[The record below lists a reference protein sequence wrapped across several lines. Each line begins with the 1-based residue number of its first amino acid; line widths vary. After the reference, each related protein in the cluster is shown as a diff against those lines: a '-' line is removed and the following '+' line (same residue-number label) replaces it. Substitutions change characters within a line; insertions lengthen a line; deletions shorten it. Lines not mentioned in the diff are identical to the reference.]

1 MLLYTPISHIVKT
14 CSSEM
19 NDLFA
24 KNWTVP
30 RKVVLEVEE
39 YIEICM

>member
-1 MLLYTPISHIVKT
+1 MLLYSLILHIIKAY
-14 CSSEM
+14 SSEM

-30 RKVVLEVEE
+30 RKGVHEVEE
-39 YIEICM
+39 YAEICM